1 MDGAALA
8 RIEEGVH
15 AEAGEG
21 WEKDPAILRGRN
33 ATRAEHGLP
42 PVGEKPR
49 PPTNPAPG
57 KRPLWR
63 RLLGG

>member
-1 MDGAALA
+1 MDEAALE
-8 RIEEGVH
+8 RIAEQVR
-15 AEAGEG
+15 AEAGDSWQE
-21 WEKDPAILRGRN
+21 DPDVLRGRN

-42 PVGEKPR
+42 PVGEKPK
-49 PPTNPAPG
+49 TSNSPAPA

>member
-1 MDGAALA
+1 MA
-8 RIEEGVH
+8 RIEEGVR
-15 AEAGEG
+15 AEAGDG
-21 WEKDPAILRGRN
+21 WREDPAVLRGRN

-42 PVGEKPR
+42 PVGEGPG